1 MSTWLRASVILFP
14 VCFAGCGGQ
23 DPRLTAVVKELGD
36 SRAEVA
42 KLKAEQLDTNE
53 QLRLAKA
60 ETQRIKDEDVKIA
73 QRALSALKKQE
84 QDRDDAVKAHIERL
98 PAADRDTTIRL
109 LEKVKSNTITVQ
121 EFHVL
126 QGFLGGDLAFY
137 VLPGLRNAY
146 YSAIRRLA
154 KEDPSSAK
162 MLRTTDPDAFAED
175 K

>member
-1 MSTWLRASVILFP
+1 MLLRH
-14 VCFAGCGGQ
+14 
-23 DPRLTAVVKELGD
+23 T
-36 SRAEVA
+36 
-42 KLKAEQLDTNE
+42 LKDCLPP
-53 QLRLAKA
+53 
-60 ETQRIKDEDVKIA
+60 IA
-73 QRALSALKKQE
+73 IRRYDFLK
-84 QDRDDAVKAHIERL
+84 
-98 PAADRDTTIRL
+98 
-109 LEKVKSNTITVQ
+109 KVKSNTITVQ

-137 VLPGLRNAY
+137 VLPGLRKAY

>member
-1 MSTWLRASVILFP
+1 MSTWVRASVIVFTL
-14 VCFAGCGGQ
+14 CFGAGCGGQ
-23 DPRLTAVVKELGD
+23 DPRMTAVVKALDD
-36 SRAEVA
+36 SRSEVA
-42 KLKAEQLDTNE
+42 KLTE

-60 ETQRIKDEDVKIA
+60 ETQSIKDEDVKIA

-84 QDRDDAVKAHIERL
+84 QDRDDAIKTHIEKL

-109 LEKVKSNTITVQ
+109 LEKVKSNTITVK
-121 EFHVL
+121 ELHVL
-126 QGFLGGDLAFY
+126 QGFLGGDLAFS
-137 VLPGLRNAY
+137 VLPGLRKAY
-146 YSAIRRLA
+146 YSAIRRQA